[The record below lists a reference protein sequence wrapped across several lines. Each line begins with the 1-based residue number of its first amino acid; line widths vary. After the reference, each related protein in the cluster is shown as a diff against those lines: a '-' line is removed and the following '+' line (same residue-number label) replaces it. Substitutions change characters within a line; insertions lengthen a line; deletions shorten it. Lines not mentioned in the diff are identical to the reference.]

1 MSLEDAIKE
10 NTAVL
15 KSLVELLKVHN
26 LGLATGAPVPLTE
39 APKAE
44 KPKAEKPED
53 EPTEVKLSYEDD
65 VRTPFL
71 ALLNSKRD
79 VALKLL
85 ADLGV
90 ANLKGFEGKPETY
103 ADLAGKIKEAANG

>member
-1 MSLEDAIKE
+1 
-10 NTAVL
+10 VL
-15 KSLVELLKVHN
+15 KSLVELLKAHT
-26 LGLATGAPVPLTE
+26 LGLAAGTPVPLTE

-44 KPKAEKPED
+44 NPKDENPKYEKPKD

-65 VRTPFL
+65 VREPFL

-90 ANLKGFEGKPETY
+90 ANLKGFEGKPEAY

>member
-1 MSLEDAIKE
+1 MSLEDVIKE

-15 KSLVELLKVHN
+15 KSLVELLSKHTA
-26 LGLATGAPVPLTE
+26 GLATGAPVPLTE

-44 KPKAEKPED
+44 KPKD

-65 VRTPFL
+65 VRKPFL